1 MLYSFQKVRV
11 MSMLQYEVAKKL
23 YEEIKEKAAAN
34 NDEMIAELYQD
45 FLTAAAEYAKTRLSW
60 SFMNMT
66 AKREDD
72 ASRTIKHNGF
82 MTLFSAVC
90 RNLGIDGID
99 EIMPDR
105 KAKGDFACYIALFM
119 ALEQR

>member
-1 MLYSFQKVRV
+1 
-11 MSMLQYEVAKKL
+11 MLQYEVAKKL
-23 YEEIKEKAAAN
+23 YEEIKEKAEQSH
-34 NDEMIAELYQD
+34 DEMIAELYQD
-45 FLTAAAEYAKTRLSW
+45 FLAAAAEYAKTRLSW

-82 MTLFSAVC
+82 MSMLTAVC
-90 RNLGIDGID
+90 RNLGIEGID
-99 EIMPDR
+99 EGMPDR
-105 KAKGDFACYIALFM
+105 KTKGDFACYIALFL

>member
-1 MLYSFQKVRV
+1 
-11 MSMLQYEVAKKL
+11 MLQYEVAKSL
-23 YEEIKEKAAAN
+23 YEEIKGKTEKN
-34 NDEMIAELYQD
+34 NDEMIAEFYQD
-45 FLTAAAEYAKTRLSW
+45 FLDAAAEYAKTRLSW
-60 SFMNMT
+60 SFMSMT

-82 MTLFSAVC
+82 MSMLGAVC

-105 KAKGDFACYIALFM
+105 KTKGDFACYIALFL